1 MYLLGYIPAQNRVY
15 LADKEVRIYGYSLSL
30 NLIKY
35 QLAILR
41 GNTDTA
47 AEILPSIPKEQ
58 RNKVAR
64 FLEARGKEHGS
75 DYDGHTIY
83 IAISYYLN
91 LQELALQVTTD
102 PDHKF
107 DLSLQLDDLD
117 AALEITRTRPDA
129 EAETKWKA
137 VGDRALAM
145 WRFDLAR
152 ECFERAGDLSA
163 LMLLL
168 LAIGDRAGLAKLA
181 GQAEEKGQNNLAF
194 TSRLQLGDTEAC
206 VNLLVKTERAPEA
219 ALFARTYAPSLV
231 PKAVD
236 AWSAELTSKD
246 CKKFATT
253 AMSPTENLENVW
265 GVGDWFFV
273 FVVVFFVAFFMFLA

>member
-35 QLAILR
+35 QSAILR

-47 AEILPSIPKEQ
+47 AEILPSISKEQ
-58 RNKVAR
+58 RNKIAR
-64 FLEARGKEHGS
+64 FLEAR
-75 DYDGHTIY
+75 D
-83 IAISYYLN
+83 
-91 LQELALQVTTD
+91 LQELALQVTTG

-129 EAETKWKA
+129 EVETKWKA
-137 VGDRALAM
+137 VGDRALAV

-152 ECFERAGDLSA
+152 ECFERADDLSA

-168 LAIGDRAGLAKLA
+168 LAIGDRPGSRSSP
-181 GQAEEKGQNNLAF
+181 GRPEKGQNNLAF
-194 TSRLQLGDTEAC
+194 ASRLQLGDTEAC
-206 VNLLVKTERAPEA
+206 VNSLVKTECTPEA

-236 AWSAELTSKD
+236 AWNAELTSKD

-253 AMSPTENLENVW
+253 AVS
-265 GVGDWFFV
+265 
-273 FVVVFFVAFFMFLA
+273 VAW

>member
-1 MYLLGYIPAQNRVY
+1 MSRANALINPTYLLGYIPALNRVY

-35 QLAILR
+35 QSAILR

-47 AEILPSIPKEQ
+47 AEILRSIPKEQ
-58 RNKVAR
+58 RNQVAR
-64 FLEARGKEHGS
+64 FLEAR
-75 DYDGHTIY
+75 D
-83 IAISYYLN
+83 LR
-91 LQELALQVTTD
+91 ELALHMTTD

-117 AALEITRTRPDA
+117 AALEITRTILDA
-129 EAETKWKA
+129 EVETKWKA
-137 VGDRALAM
+137 VGDRALAV

-181 GQAEEKGQNNLAF
+181 GQAEEKRQNNLAF
-194 TSRLQLGDTEAC
+194 ASRLQLGDTEAC
-206 VNLLVKTERAPEA
+206 VNLLVKTERAPEGGQEWCMGRGR
-219 ALFARTYAPSLV
+219 LVARLRCRLYRR
-231 PKAVD
+231 
-236 AWSAELTSKD
+236 
-246 CKKFATT
+246 
-253 AMSPTENLENVW
+253 
-265 GVGDWFFV
+265 V
-273 FVVVFFVAFFMFLA
+273 FCVLA